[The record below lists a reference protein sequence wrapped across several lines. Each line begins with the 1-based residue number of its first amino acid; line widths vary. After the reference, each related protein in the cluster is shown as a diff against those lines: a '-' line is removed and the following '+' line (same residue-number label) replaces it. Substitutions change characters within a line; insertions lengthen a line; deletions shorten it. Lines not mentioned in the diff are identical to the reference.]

1 LLNLDLIAP
10 SKVISLYKPWIG
22 SKSLN
27 PEGDETAVN
36 PRLSLGYSTFWS
48 SDAKDL
54 NFIDLFSL
62 KTGAL
67 KP

>member
-36 PRLSLGYSTFWS
+36 PRLSLGYSTF
-48 SDAKDL
+48 
-54 NFIDLFSL
+54 
-62 KTGAL
+62 
-67 KP
+67 